1 MLNRTQAAVIAV
13 LLGFIL
19 LVCLAMVAVLFFP
32 YEQYIPS
39 TPAPTI
45 TPTATETATPT
56 IEPFLPTAP
65 PNTPVTAPTAP
76 NTRVPTVTPPPER
89 SPTPTVI
96 LQLPTPRIIP
106 SATPS
111 PIPTGPL
118 PPTIT
123 PPGGP
128 TPTVGP
134 RQYSISFEAEDT
146 RIEQGECTELEWR
159 VQGALVVRLDGDRV
173 SPRGNEEVCP
183 DKDTTYELTIQ
194 LPDSP
199 AIQGRSVT
207 IIVEE
212 PK

>member
-13 LLGFIL
+13 LLGFVL

-32 YEQYIPS
+32 FDQYIQS
-39 TPAPTI
+39 APVPTV
-45 TPTATETATPT
+45 TPTATEAATPT
-56 IEPFLPTAP
+56 IETFLPTAP
-65 PNTPVTAPTAP
+65 PNTPVTVPTP
-76 NTRVPTVTPPPER
+76 TNTRVPTVTPLPER

-96 LQLPTPRIIP
+96 LQLPTPYIRP
-106 SATPS
+106 SATPT
-111 PIPTGPL
+111 PIPAEPL

-128 TPTVGP
+128 TPTPGP
-134 RQYSISFEAEDT
+134 RAYSIRFEAKDT
-146 RIEQGECTELEWR
+146 RIEQGECTELEWDVR
-159 VQGALVVRLDGDRV
+159 GALVVRLDGDRV
-173 SPRGNEEVCP
+173 SPRGDEEVCP

-212 PK
+212 PN